1 MTLRL
6 LLRHFLLV
14 TAMLYVAPSP
24 AQTQA
29 DKPHNNI
36 AVTAKRMRT
45 DEQSFMK
52 VNATGFAAATPQQ
65 VWQVLTDYE
74 RFPEFLPKLSSS
86 RLVSRTANEVLVE
99 QNGKAGFLFIKH
111 NIHLLVRII
120 EQPFATIDLTLVRG
134 DMKHYVARWELSPS
148 TSSGRSG
155 TLITYAATLEPDFF
169 VPPLIGPELVEADVK
184 ETMEAVI
191 TEIGKRVGDVSTRA
205 RPVDQ
210 SDR

>member
-1 MTLRL
+1 MTLSL

-14 TAMLYVAPSP
+14 TAMLCLAPTP

-29 DKPHNNI
+29 DKPHHHI
-36 AVTAKRMRT
+36 AVTAKRMRA
-45 DEQSFMK
+45 DGQSFMK
-52 VNATGFAAATPQQ
+52 VSASGFAAATPQQ

-86 RLVSRTANEVLVE
+86 KLISRTANEVLVE

-111 NIHLLVRII
+111 NIHLLVRIN
-120 EQPFATIDLTLVRG
+120 EQPFSAIDLTLVRG
-134 DMKHYVARWELSPS
+134 DMKHYVARWELSPL

-169 VPPLIGPELVEADVK
+169 VPPLIGRQLVEADVQ

-191 TEIGKRVGDVSTRA
+191 TEIDRRIGSVASQA
-205 RPVDQ
+205 RPADQ
-210 SDR
+210 SGP